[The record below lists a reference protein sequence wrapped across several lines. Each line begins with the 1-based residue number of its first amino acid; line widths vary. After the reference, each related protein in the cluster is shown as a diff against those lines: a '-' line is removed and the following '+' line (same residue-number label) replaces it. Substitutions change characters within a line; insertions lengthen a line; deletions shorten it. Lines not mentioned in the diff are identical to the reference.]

1 MKIITAECRK
11 KNKEQD
17 IPMLNRE
24 DPLRFPCHHQSAE
37 SYEEI
42 AIDKA
47 PEKYPGRQ

>member
-1 MKIITAECRK
+1 MKTITAERRK

-17 IPMLNRE
+17 IPVLNGE
-24 DPLRFPCHHQSAE
+24 DLLRFPCHHQSAE
-37 SYEEI
+37 SNEEI